1 MQMHDL
7 PSAPSGR
14 PAIFL
19 DRDGVIIENRDDYC
33 LTWEQVAFLPGAL
46 QALAHRRH
54 APHAFVIITNQSA
67 IGRGLLGRA
76 TADEINARLVNAIQA
91 SGGRIDGVF
100 LCPHA
105 PEAGCDCRKPLP
117 GLLLQAAR
125 ELSLDLGRSALIG
138 DALSDLDAGLA
149 AGVGE
154 RILVRTGRG
163 IQQLA
168 LAGAERAAGMTVCAD
183 LSEALDI
190 ILGSLPQTIEKPGLS

>member
-1 MQMHDL
+1 MMHDL
-7 PSAPSGR
+7 PPAPSGR

-33 LTWEQVAFLPGAL
+33 LTWEQVAFLPGVL
-46 QALAHRRH
+46 QALARARV

-67 IGRGLLGRA
+67 IGRGLLERH
-76 TADEINARLVNAIQA
+76 TADEINARLVHAIQA
-91 SGGRIDGVF
+91 SGGRVDGVF

-105 PEAGCDCRKPLP
+105 PEAGCDCRKPQP

-125 ELSLDLGRSALIG
+125 ELSLDLGRSVLIG
-138 DALSDLDAGLA
+138 DALSDLDAGHA

-154 RILVRTGRG
+154 AILVRTGRG

-168 LAGAERAAGMTVCAD
+168 LVGAERTQGFTVCAD
-183 LSEALDI
+183 LSEALDS
-190 ILGSLPQTIEKPGLS
+190 ILGRLP